1 VIAKNV
7 HEQVFVMRE
16 FALLVL
22 LLVQLVQVQVL
33 PLVLVLVLLIVQR
46 VQPVRVFVQPVQVF
60 AQLVQELLV
69 LPQPLVLVVFH
80 HEALLQLV
88 HLLKK
93 LKKLNPKNLGYM
105 F

>member
-1 VIAKNV
+1 
-7 HEQVFVMRE
+7 
-16 FALLVL
+16 
-22 LLVQLVQVQVL
+22 
-33 PLVLVLVLLIVQR
+33 
-46 VQPVRVFVQPVQVF
+46 
-60 AQLVQELLV
+60 V

-93 LKKLNPKNLGYM
+93 MKKMKKMNPTNLGYM

>member
-1 VIAKNV
+1 LVIVKNV

-22 LLVQLVQVQVL
+22 LLVQLVQVL
-33 PLVLVLVLLIVQR
+33 PLVLVLVLVLLIVQR
-46 VQPVRVFVQPVQVF
+46 VQPVQVF

>member
-1 VIAKNV
+1 
-7 HEQVFVMRE
+7 
-16 FALLVL
+16 
-22 LLVQLVQVQVL
+22 
-33 PLVLVLVLLIVQR
+33 
-46 VQPVRVFVQPVQVF
+46 
-60 AQLVQELLV
+60 V

>member
-1 VIAKNV
+1 VIAKND
-7 HEQVFVMRE
+7 HEQVFVMQE
-16 FALLVL
+16 FALQVQVQLVS
-22 LLVQLVQVQVL
+22 QLVQVFVL
-33 PLVLVLVLLIVQR
+33 PLVQ
-46 VQPVRVFVQPVQVF
+46 VFAQPVQVF

>member
-1 VIAKNV
+1 LDLQELVIAKNV

-22 LLVQLVQVQVL
+22 L
-33 PLVLVLVLLIVQR
+33 IVQR
-46 VQPVRVFVQPVQVF
+46 VQPVQVFVQPVQVF

>member
-7 HEQVFVMRE
+7 HEQVFVMQE
-16 FALLVL
+16 FALLLQVL
-22 LLVQLVQVQVL
+22 QLVLVQVL
-33 PLVLVLVLLIVQR
+33 PLVLVLVLVLLIVQR
-46 VQPVRVFVQPVQVF
+46 VPLVQVF

>member
-33 PLVLVLVLLIVQR
+33 PLVLVLLIVQR
-46 VQPVRVFVQPVQVF
+46 VQPVRVFVQPVRVF
-60 AQLVQELLV
+60 VQLVQVLLV

>member
-33 PLVLVLVLLIVQR
+33 PLVLVLVLVLLIVQ
-46 VQPVRVFVQPVQVF
+46 VLP
-60 AQLVQELLV
+60 LVLV

>member
-22 LLVQLVQVQVL
+22 LLVQLVQVL
-33 PLVLVLVLLIVQR
+33 PLVLVLVLVLLI
-46 VQPVRVFVQPVQVF
+46 VQPVQVF

>member
-22 LLVQLVQVQVL
+22 LLVQLVLVLVL

-46 VQPVRVFVQPVQVF
+46 VQPVQVF
-60 AQLVQELLV
+60 AQLVQVLQLAQVLLV

>member
-1 VIAKNV
+1 V
-7 HEQVFVMRE
+7 QVF
-16 FALLVL
+16 
-22 LLVQLVQVQVL
+22 VL
-33 PLVLVLVLLIVQR
+33 PLVQ
-46 VQPVRVFVQPVQVF
+46 VFAQPVQVF

>member
-22 LLVQLVQVQVL
+22 LLVQLVQ
-33 PLVLVLVLLIVQR
+33 
-46 VQPVRVFVQPVQVF
+46 VFVQPVQVF

-93 LKKLNPKNLGYM
+93 MKKMNPKNLGYM

>member
-1 VIAKNV
+1 LVIAKNV

-22 LLVQLVQVQVL
+22 LLVQLVQVL
-33 PLVLVLVLLIVQR
+33 PLVLVLVLVLLIVQR
-46 VQPVRVFVQPVQVF
+46 VQPVQVF

-93 LKKLNPKNLGYM
+93 LNPKNLGYM

>member
-1 VIAKNV
+1 
-7 HEQVFVMRE
+7 
-16 FALLVL
+16 
-22 LLVQLVQVQVL
+22 VQVQVL

-46 VQPVRVFVQPVQVF
+46 VQPVQVF

>member
-22 LLVQLVQVQVL
+22 LLVQLVQVL
-33 PLVLVLVLLIVQR
+33 PLVLVLVLVLLIVQR
-46 VQPVRVFVQPVQVF
+46 VQPVQVF

>member
-33 PLVLVLVLLIVQR
+33 PLVLVFA
-46 VQPVRVFVQPVQVF
+46 QPVQVFAQPVQVF
-60 AQLVQELLV
+60 AQLEQELLV
-69 LPQPLVLVVFH
+69 QPQPLVLVVFH

-93 LKKLNPKNLGYM
+93 SKKKMNPKNLGYM